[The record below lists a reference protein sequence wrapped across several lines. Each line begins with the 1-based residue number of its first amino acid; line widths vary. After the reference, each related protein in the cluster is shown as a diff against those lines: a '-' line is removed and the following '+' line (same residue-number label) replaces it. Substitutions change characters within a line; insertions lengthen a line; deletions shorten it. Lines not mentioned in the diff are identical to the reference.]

1 MKKQEVETAQVKK
14 QKPHPIVA
22 RILSMRDHIE
32 HHLVR
37 ENRTLDE
44 EFLLIIKKESK
55 LPARHRDY
63 ILDYYNHMAQ
73 KQAQEQLNQKEETNE
88 NNQTQQPETENPTD
102 VHHHG
107 NDELHPGEES

>member
-1 MKKQEVETAQVKK
+1 MKKQEVKTAQVKK
-14 QKPHPIVA
+14 QKPHPIMA

-73 KQAQEQLNQKEETNE
+73 KQAQEQTQEQLNQKEESNE
-88 NNQTQQPETENPTD
+88 N
-102 VHHHG
+102 G
-107 NDELHPGEES
+107 